1 MITHLS
7 RRAQRGHFQL
17 KRLSARLCL
26 GALSLSMF
34 AQIASAEL
42 NPKDP
47 RSIMDAV
54 SNRADG
60 DKSKSRLVMTI
71 IDKDGRKRERI
82 VQSYSLDFKEGTKQ
96 VMYFE
101 SPADI
106 RGTGLLSVDY
116 ESGDRDD
123 DQWLYLPSL
132 HKSTRIS
139 SGDKSG
145 SFMGTD
151 LSYADM
157 TESDPDHYEYKM
169 LKESAKVKLDG
180 QAEECWLIESR
191 PKTKKAKDE
200 TGYVRSIVWVSKA
213 KLMPVQLMAEIRKG
227 KKTKYIQFKNIKQ
240 VDGLWTAHT
249 IVART
254 TRGKSV
260 ESTTILQFSEM
271 SYNNADVNESLFQLT
286 KLESGF

>member
-1 MITHLS
+1 MHPYPTQS
-7 RRAQRGHFQL
+7 RRFRESC
-17 KRLSARLCL
+17 LSLFSLCL
-26 GALSLSMF
+26 CALFISN
-34 AQIASAEL
+34 ASAEL
-42 NPKDP
+42 NPQDP

-54 SNRADG
+54 RDRPNG
-60 DKSKSRLVMTI
+60 DQSKSRLVMTI
-71 IDKDGRKRERI
+71 IDKDGRKRERV
-82 VQSYSLDFKEGTKQ
+82 VQSMSLDFDKGTKQ
-96 VMYFE
+96 IMYFE

-116 ESGDRDD
+116 KSGNQDD

-157 TESDPDHYEYKM
+157 TESDPDHYTYKL
-169 LKESAKVKLDG
+169 LKPSTKVKLDG
-180 QAEECWLIESR
+180 GAEECWLIESR
-191 PKTKKAKDE
+191 PKTQKAKDE
-200 TGYVRSIVWVSKA
+200 TGYLRSIIWVSKS
-213 KLMPVQLMAEIRKG
+213 KLMPVQIMAEIRKG
-227 KKTKYIQFKNIKQ
+227 KKTKYIQFKNIKK
-240 VDGLWTAHT
+240 VNDLWTAHT

-260 ESTTILQFSEM
+260 ESTTVLQFSEM
-271 SYNNADVNESLFQLT
+271 SYGNAEITDGLFQLS
-286 KLESGF
+286 KLEAGF